1 MLGFLLKDIGYLFK
15 SIGKYLESIADDF
28 KIDSLKSLAN
38 NLISLGDYLVER
50 YGVPTPE
57 PPERRKR
64 EEEILSIN
72 LSKLSEIFQR
82 YDVEMK
88 DDYSFMRLRES
99 ILIYGK
105 RYVITQMK
113 EVIEKSDGKSSSD
126 IAKELINNY
135 NELFKE
141 ENSQY
146 NRYKKEIAA
155 GKIDKNSP
163 LIYPEILDP
172 YPKKLGLIINNRADF
187 EDAICRVLDHIYN
200 IGIKEA
206 LGTFEVNIE
215 FIEKYL
221 KQNKEKS
228 VEKEIK
234 EISEKINNLLE
245 EISAKTNA

>member
-1 MLGFLLKDIGYLFK
+1 MKKWLSRKVGNLYISTGKRLVSYGYEFIKKGENLVKESEETVVTPETIETIEEENLSIYLSRLIEIFK
-15 SIGKYLESIADDF
+15 
-28 KIDSLKSLAN
+28 
-38 NLISLGDYLVER
+38 R
-50 YGVPTPE
+50 YG
-57 PPERRKR
+57 
-64 EEEILSIN
+64 
-72 LSKLSEIFQR
+72 
-82 YDVEMK
+82 VEMK

-99 ILIYGK
+99 ILIDGK

-113 EVIEKSDGKSSSD
+113 EVIEKLDGKSSSD
-126 IAKELINNY
+126 IAKELINKY

-172 YPKKLGLIINNRADF
+172 YHKKLGLSINNRADF

-234 EISEKINNLLE
+234 EISEKINNLLK
-245 EISAKTNA
+245 EISAKTQA

>member
-1 MLGFLLKDIGYLFK
+1 MKKWLSRKVGNLYI
-15 SIGKYLESIADDF
+15 SIGKSLVSYGYYFFKKGENLAKES
-28 KIDSLKSLAN
+28 
-38 NLISLGDYLVER
+38 GETV
-50 YGVPTPE
+50 VTPE
-57 PPERRKR
+57 TIEK
-64 EEEILSIN
+64 ENLSIY
-72 LSKLSEIFQR
+72 LSRLIEIFKR

-126 IAKELINNY
+126 IAKELINKY

-163 LIYPEILDP
+163 LIYPEILYP
-172 YPKKLGLIINNRADF
+172 YPKKLGLSINNRADF
-187 EDAICRVLDHIYN
+187 EDAICKVLDHIYN

-245 EISAKTNA
+245 EISAKTNT